1 VRPCEARGQQHRPT
15 VGGSAQALGWRGPER
30 ETRTDKTQTLRRDGG
45 IVGGLAH
52 TQLMEQRTT
61 RYFADWVT
69 VATGGAQPY
78 RYQSRLAEDGLA
90 DVLRVPTGTGKTLA
104 ASLPWLY
111 RRVAHPDAE
120 VRKTTPR
127 WLVIVLPQRAL
138 VEQTVAVVKGWFVNL
153 ELDVPVHV
161 LMGGEDRRDGQWK
174 MHPELERVF
183 IGTLD
188 MVLSRLLMRGF
199 GEFRSAWPMSFGL
212 LHAGVQFVF
221 DEVQLMGPGL
231 PTSLQL
237 QGLREALG
245 TTMACRSMWMSATL
259 DPAELSTVD
268 FRRELSV
275 VELDADDRAG
285 ALSVR
290 LKAPRT
296 VRRLDLGDVDARRYS
311 GALASRVAGEHRP
324 GTRTLVVLN
333 TVERAT
339 AVFDELTKNRPEAEL
354 VLLHSRFRSHDR
366 TEHTRRA
373 LAAPERGGSIVVSTQ
388 VLEAGVDVT
397 SDTLITEV
405 APWSSIVQR
414 SGRCNRDG
422 QANGARLLWTVPPAA
437 PPYETA
443 ELDHTRGVLRGLEGQ
458 ELTSEGLAEASREL
472 TRPMHPV
479 LRRRDV
485 LGLFDTA
492 PDLSGNDIDVSPFIR
507 DAADRTV
514 SVAWRELSPDQQ
526 LGAPAKAELCAAPIR
541 DVQDM
546 IRQGR
551 TRARVFDQTVGR
563 WEPARPDDVRP
574 TAVIVLDAARGG
586 YLPDRGFAPHS
597 TTPVEPVASPAQ
609 MPDAV
614 DTDPHSVLPDGR
626 WVSLPEHL
634 ADVERECRTLLD
646 ALDPG
651 LTSAQREAV
660 ALAGRYHDLG
670 KAHST
675 FVESL
680 ARADSSAPDG
690 GGPWAKS
697 PGRTPLRHDPPHFRH
712 ELVSALL
719 LLDETTGL
727 LRGVEEA
734 DLVTYLVLAH
744 HGKVRLTVR
753 AHPDERANTVLGVCE
768 GSSTGQTLLPV
779 AGLLAARSVS
789 LQATRFG
796 QGSLTSRALR
806 LRDREDLG
814 PFRLAFCEAVVRSA
828 DWRASASY
836 AGTAGTV

>member
-1 VRPCEARGQQHRPT
+1 
-15 VGGSAQALGWRGPER
+15 
-30 ETRTDKTQTLRRDGG
+30 
-45 IVGGLAH
+45 
-52 TQLMEQRTT
+52 
-61 RYFADWVT
+61 
-69 VATGGAQPY
+69 
-78 RYQSRLAEDGLA
+78 
-90 DVLRVPTGTGKTLA
+90 
-104 ASLPWLY
+104 
-111 RRVAHPDAE
+111 
-120 VRKTTPR
+120 
-127 WLVIVLPQRAL
+127 
-138 VEQTVAVVKGWFVNL
+138 
-153 ELDVPVHV
+153 
-161 LMGGEDRRDGQWK
+161 
-174 MHPELERVF
+174 
-183 IGTLD
+183 
-188 MVLSRLLMRGF
+188 
-199 GEFRSAWPMSFGL
+199 
-212 LHAGVQFVF
+212 
-221 DEVQLMGPGL
+221 
-231 PTSLQL
+231 
-237 QGLREALG
+237 
-245 TTMACRSMWMSATL
+245 
-259 DPAELSTVD
+259 
-268 FRRELSV
+268 
-275 VELDADDRAG
+275 
-285 ALSVR
+285 
-290 LKAPRT
+290 
-296 VRRLDLGDVDARRYS
+296 
-311 GALASRVAGEHRP
+311 
-324 GTRTLVVLN
+324 
-333 TVERAT
+333 
-339 AVFDELTKNRPEAEL
+339 
-354 VLLHSRFRSHDR
+354 
-366 TEHTRRA
+366 
-373 LAAPERGGSIVVSTQ
+373 
-388 VLEAGVDVT
+388 
-397 SDTLITEV
+397 
-405 APWSSIVQR
+405 
-414 SGRCNRDG
+414 
-422 QANGARLLWTVPPAA
+422 
-437 PPYETA
+437 
-443 ELDHTRGVLRGLEGQ
+443 
-458 ELTSEGLAEASREL
+458 
-472 TRPMHPV
+472 
-479 LRRRDV
+479 
-485 LGLFDTA
+485 
-492 PDLSGNDIDVSPFIR
+492 
-507 DAADRTV
+507 
-514 SVAWRELSPDQQ
+514 
-526 LGAPAKAELCAAPIR
+526 
-541 DVQDM
+541 
-546 IRQGR
+546 
-551 TRARVFDQTVGR
+551 
-563 WEPARPDDVRP
+563 
-574 TAVIVLDAARGG
+574 VLDAARGG

-836 AGTAGTV
+836 AETAGTAGTV